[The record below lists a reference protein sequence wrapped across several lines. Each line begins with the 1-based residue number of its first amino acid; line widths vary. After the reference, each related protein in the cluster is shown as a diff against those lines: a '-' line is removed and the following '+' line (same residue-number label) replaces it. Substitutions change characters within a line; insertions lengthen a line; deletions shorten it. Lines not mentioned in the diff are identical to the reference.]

1 LRKGVN
7 CYTKGNERRGKNDRK
22 IDRKTGSNMENV
34 YRGGKIGSRLLN
46 IFKILP
52 AVIAF
57 SLAMMVSIQ
66 FQKYGGIL
74 VIGIVAGLLAI
85 TVWIARNIEKQEE
98 KNTKYPFLK
107 RLMGFFSEPTVTFRQ
122 SKDDPFSPL
131 SPTSFLF

>member
-1 LRKGVN
+1 
-7 CYTKGNERRGKNDRK
+7 
-22 IDRKTGSNMENV
+22 MENV